1 MKKQFNVVKTVVV
14 VVFLLP
20 LLISWLPCEWFEE
33 VVPESFVRSSV
44 PAAVKHVEKPA
55 VDSSVADV
63 PSSAEAAAS
72 SETKTESASEVKKE
86 PEVKAEPQR
95 EQLNAGIQRLEQELL
110 KEMEAQMMMEEESSD
125 SESLS
130 PAPSIEKKNFLREL
144 FLSFRELS
152 ITLVTTMIFA
162 MIMSYIIGYCS
173 VLSMRFGRGFANVL
187 NAIESIPSILIALFC
202 YAPVSGALAKTSG
215 STSSTLSLIVFIFAA
230 TATVLPEAVRSI
242 SIPLSDLYNRKYSVS
257 FRSYGFTKNRILS
270 VLMRTS
276 IMVDTLK
283 RVAAG
288 ILLKTLVLDT
298 SFGFV
303 IQVGLGATGTPS
315 HTSPGALI
323 ATYRQTV
330 LGLGD
335 GDPLYF
341 WVPSIFLIMIS
352 VAFLIVLNDNKEDA

>member
-20 LLISWLPCEWFEE
+20 LLISWLPCEWFEG

-55 VDSSVADV
+55 VDSSAVALPPPEV
-63 PSSAEAAAS
+63 KAE
-72 SETKTESASEVKKE
+72 EPTEVKKE

-173 VLSMRFGRGFANVL
+173 VLSMRFGRGFANIL